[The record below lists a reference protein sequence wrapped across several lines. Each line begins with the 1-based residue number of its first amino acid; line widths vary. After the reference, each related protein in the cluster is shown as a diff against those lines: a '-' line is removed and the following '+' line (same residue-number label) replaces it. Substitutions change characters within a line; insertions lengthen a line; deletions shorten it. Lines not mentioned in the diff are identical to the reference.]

1 MKLTKQECIF
11 YAVGGIALAYLVV
24 TLTREHMTTQ
34 DVQDHQDNHVGGAKD
49 FTYSKTVKHTE
60 TDTPIRPAN
69 TSKKIKEQKIMGPR
83 AQPVDPNDPS
93 GSGGSNGKKPSSSG
107 VYPEIYGGEYNPVPG
122 HKDSKSSVNPVTGEI
137 SSSDPPP
144 YDYVPAAEFPAGP
157 SSPMPYLN
165 DFSNILNY
173 N

>member
-1 MKLTKQECIF
+1 MKLSNEQCFF
-11 YAVGGIALAYLVV
+11 YVLGGIALLYLTV

-69 TSKKIKEQKIMGPR
+69 TSKKIKEQKIIGPR

-122 HKDSKSSVNPVTGEI
+122 HRDSKGEGEPEDSSN
-137 SSSDPPP
+137 PPP

-157 SSPMPYLN
+157 VSPMPYLN
-165 DFSNILNY
+165 DFSKILNY